1 MVCRCK
7 SVLFKFASFKPI
19 IPSLGHLPEEVLKVA
34 GKVGVQECSTK
45 QAAIAKPPE
54 TNKMFNNRGLMS

>member
-7 SVLFKFASFKPI
+7 SVLFISASFKPI

-34 GKVGVQECSTK
+34 GKVGGRERSAK
-45 QAAIAKPPE
+45 QAAIAKAPE